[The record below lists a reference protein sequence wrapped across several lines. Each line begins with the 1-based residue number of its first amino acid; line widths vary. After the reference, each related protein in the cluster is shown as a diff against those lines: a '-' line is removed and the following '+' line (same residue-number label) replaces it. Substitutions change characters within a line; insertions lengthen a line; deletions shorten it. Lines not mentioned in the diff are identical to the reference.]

1 MTQLEVNPAALRPA
15 RRRGRPGYDRERLL
29 EVAARTFNERGYDA
43 TSMEDLSAALG
54 ISKSAIYHHVDGKEQ
69 LLRLAADR
77 ALDGLFAVT
86 AEPAARRGPAVER
99 LRHVVRRSVEVLL
112 AELPYVTLLLRLR
125 GNTEIER
132 AALARRREFDRFV
145 AGLVAAA
152 EAEGAVRPEIDPAL
166 ASRLLFGMVN
176 SISEWYRPG
185 TGHDVALA
193 DTLVHLCF
201 DGLTRSAPA

>member
-1 MTQLEVNPAALRPA
+1 MTQLQVNPAAAQPA
-15 RRRGRPGYDRERLL
+15 RRRGRPGYDRDRLL
-29 EVAARTFNERGYDA
+29 EVAVRTFNERGYDA

-54 ISKSAIYHHVDGKEQ
+54 ISKSAIYHHVRSKEQ

-77 ALDGLFAVT
+77 ALDGLVAVT
-86 AEPAARRGPAVER
+86 REPAAQQGPAVER
-99 LRHVVRRSVEVLL
+99 LRHVVRRSVDVLL

-132 AALARRREFDRFV
+132 AALARRRAFDRFV

-152 EAEGAVRPEIDPAL
+152 EAEGAVRQEIDPAL
-166 ASRLLFGMVN
+166 AGRLIFGMIN

-185 TGHDVALA
+185 TGDDAALA
-193 DTLVHLCF
+193 DTLVNLCF
-201 DGLTRSAPA
+201 DGLTRSSQP

>member
-1 MTQLEVNPAALRPA
+1 MTQLQVNPAAALPA

-54 ISKSAIYHHVDGKEQ
+54 ISKSAIYHHVRSKEQ

-77 ALDGLFAVT
+77 ALDGLVAVT
-86 AEPAARRGPAVER
+86 REPAAREGPAVER

-125 GNTEIER
+125 GNTEVER
-132 AALARRREFDRFV
+132 AALARRRAFDRFV

-152 EAEGAVRPEIDPAL
+152 EAEGAVRQEIDPAL
-166 ASRLLFGMVN
+166 AGRLIFGMIN

-185 TGHDVALA
+185 TGDDAALA

-201 DGLTRSAPA
+201 DGLTRSSPP